1 MRGCG
6 RIARPAFPAPS
17 SRLRDEPS
25 GTTRAHSC
33 RENAEVWVSF
43 SRATFCRLQP
53 FARLHPSPVFVGRV
67 AHRERSDTMCRVGAC
82 PRERILTSPPPRPPL
97 RCGRPS
103 PLNTKGGGIRKSELS
118 PVFSHHVASNAKRL
132 RTGAKRPGDPRSAL
146 SPDERRSVGGIAA
159 PYFAVIASEAKQS
172 IFDLAMACHGL
183 LS

>member
-103 PLNTKGGGIRKSELS
+103 PLKGSLRNPSFVIHCWWIESGAEDGGS
-118 PVFSHHVASNAKRL
+118 
-132 RTGAKRPGDPRSAL
+132 
-146 SPDERRSVGGIAA
+146 RSVESFGSTGFSKSRAQRDARPLDQGREVVPVREAAFTPQAGGCRPAT
-159 PYFAVIASEAKQS
+159 
-172 IFDLAMACHGL
+172 L
-183 LS
+183 